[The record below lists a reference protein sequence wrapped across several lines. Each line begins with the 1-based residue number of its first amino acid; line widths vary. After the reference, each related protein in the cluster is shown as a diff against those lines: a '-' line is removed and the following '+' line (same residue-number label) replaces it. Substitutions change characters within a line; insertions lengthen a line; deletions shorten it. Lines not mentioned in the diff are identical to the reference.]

1 MSVKRAGP
9 GRAGL
14 GLPICDPAHLP
25 LSREDGGPGPGAWK
39 ETQSW
44 RPLGWREEGGL
55 QGGLAGRVGIAGKS
69 GTREERRGGGGG
81 EKPRGALPSA
91 STQRTACKKQL
102 QSGYP
107 ARKKDDKLDGCDV
120 AEEIAL

>member
-1 MSVKRAGP
+1 MRSGPPSALPGGRGAGPRRLEGDAELEAAGLEGGGRPP
-9 GRAGL
+9 GRACRAG
-14 GLPICDPAHLP
+14 GDCGEVGDP
-25 LSREDGGPGPGAWK
+25 GGEA
-39 ETQSW
+39 
-44 RPLGWREEGGL
+44 
-55 QGGLAGRVGIAGKS
+55 
-69 GTREERRGGGGG
+69 GGGG

>member
-14 GLPICDPAHLP
+14 GLPICAPAHLP
-25 LSREDGGPGPGAWK
+25 LSREDGRTGPGAWK
-39 ETQSW
+39 EMQSW

-69 GTREERRGGGGG
+69 GTREERRGGGERKAEGRAPLCIHSAHCLQKAAAIRVPG
-81 EKPRGALPSA
+81 QEKG
-91 STQRTACKKQL
+91 
-102 QSGYP
+102 
-107 ARKKDDKLDGCDV
+107 
-120 AEEIAL
+120 